1 MDTNLENEKLQA
13 KRRFQLALY
22 IITPSLIILL
32 IISLIML
39 YRTEVDPDT
48 IFTALIGLIGTWV
61 GTILAF
67 YYSKDNFDAASKST
81 QDLIDRVTSA
91 DKLNTISAGEAM
103 LQLTEITHLRIENGK
118 EFKDY
123 KIEELLVQYFDKGNR
138 LPVLNSDGYPALVI
152 HRSMVDKYLAEI
164 ARKGKEVQ
172 DLTLEDLINSN
183 YGSMIKLGFGTV
195 KSSDS
200 LTVVK
205 SLMENLTTDDV
216 ICSDIFITEKGNKTS
231 SLVGWITNSMIAE
244 KSTI

>member
-1 MDTNLENEKLQA
+1 MDNNQENEKLQA

-39 YRTEVDPDT
+39 YQDKVEPDT

-91 DKLNTISAGEAM
+91 DKLNTITAGEAM
-103 LQLTEITHLRIENGK
+103 LQLPEITHLRVENGK
-118 EFKDY
+118 GFKDY
-123 KIEELLVQYFDKGNR
+123 KVEDLLTQYFNKGNR
-138 LPVLNSDGYPALVI
+138 LPVLNAEGHPTLVI

-164 ARKGKEVQ
+164 ARSGNNVQ
-172 DLTLEDLINSN
+172 NLTLEDLIKSK
-183 YGSMIKLGFGTV
+183 YGSMIKMGFGTV

-205 SLMENLTTDDV
+205 SLMENLSTDDI
-216 ICSDIFITEKGNKTS
+216 ICSDIFITEKGNKVS
-231 SLVGWITNSMIAE
+231 SLVGWVTNSMIAE